1 MKSDTIRLGRCTLVF
16 PGSGHDDWVRPHDCV
31 LWVGMQMEP
40 IMGAAYHTIHHTTY
54 KHNYGH
60 YFTYMDRIFGS
71 LTEPGT
77 AEAPGKK
84 AQ

>member
-1 MKSDTIRLGRCTLVF
+1 
-16 PGSGHDDWVRPHDCV
+16 
-31 LWVGMQMEP
+31 MQMEP

-71 LTEPGT
+71 LTPPEDVKVS
-77 AEAPGKK
+77 AKK